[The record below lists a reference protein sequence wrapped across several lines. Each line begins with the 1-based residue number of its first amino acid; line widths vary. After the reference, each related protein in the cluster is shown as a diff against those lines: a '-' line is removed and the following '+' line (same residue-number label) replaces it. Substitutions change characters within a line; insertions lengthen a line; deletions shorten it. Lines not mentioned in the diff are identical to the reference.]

1 MRILQMAGGEE
12 SVIKRLGY
20 AAYTTH
26 LGVDVNKSGA
36 KIADLSA
43 AS

>member
-1 MRILQMAGGEE
+1 MKILQMAGGEN

-26 LGVDVNKSGA
+26 LGVDVKGSRA
-36 KIADLSA
+36 TIVDLSA
-43 AS
+43 AR